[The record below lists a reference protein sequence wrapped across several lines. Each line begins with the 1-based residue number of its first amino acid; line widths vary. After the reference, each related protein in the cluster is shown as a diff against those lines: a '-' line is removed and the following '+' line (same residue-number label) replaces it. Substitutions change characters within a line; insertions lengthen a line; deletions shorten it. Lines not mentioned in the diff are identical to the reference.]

1 MSGHSKWS
9 TIKHGKAVTDARRG
23 KLFTKLANEIIVAAR
38 QGGPDRDVNFRL
50 RMAIQKAKDNNM
62 PASNIERAVKRA
74 TGGSSGERLDEI
86 TYEGYGPGGTAIL
99 LQTLTDNRNRTVS
112 AIRSTFTKTG
122 CNLASVGAVAWQF
135 EQKGVVMAESGSED
149 LDDLALAAID
159 AGADDFET
167 VDSTIH
173 AYSTPE
179 AMETVRTALEE
190 AGGTVRSSELSM
202 VPTNTMMLGDREGV
216 RTLKLLDSL
225 EELDDV
231 QKVFSNADFSDRALG
246 EYGGSGG

>member
-1 MSGHSKWS
+1 M
-9 TIKHGKAVTDARRG
+9 
-23 KLFTKLANEIIVAAR
+23 AAR
-38 QGGPDRDVNFRL
+38 QGTPDPDMNFRL

-62 PASNIERAVKRA
+62 PASNIDRAVKRA

-122 CNLASVGAVAWQF
+122 CSLASVGAVAWQF
-135 EQKGVVMAESGSED
+135 EQKGVVMAEAGSED
-149 LDDLALAAID
+149 VDDLALAAID
-159 AGADDFET
+159 GGADDFDT

-179 AMETVRTALEE
+179 SMEA
-190 AGGTVRSSELSM
+190 VRSAIQRLEGRSGLPSCRWS
-202 VPTNTMMLGDREGV
+202 REHDDAGRQGGI

-231 QKVFSNADFSDRALG
+231 QKVFSNADFSDKALS
-246 EYGGSGG
+246 EYGKNGG

>member
-9 TIKHGKAVTDARRG
+9 TIKHGKAITDARRG
-23 KLFTKLANEIIVAAR
+23 KLFTKLTNEIIVAAR
-38 QGGPDRDVNFRL
+38 QGSPDPDMNFRL

-74 TGGSSGERLDEI
+74 TGGSSGERFDEI

-122 CNLASVGAVAWQF
+122 CSLASAGAVAWQF
-135 EQKGVVMAESGSED
+135 EQKGVVMAEAGTED
-149 LDDLALAAID
+149 V
-159 AGADDFET
+159 DDFDT

-179 AMETVRTALEE
+179 AMEAVRTAIED

-202 VPTNTMMLGDREGV
+202 VPTNTMMLDDREGV

-231 QKVFSNADFSDRALG
+231 QKVFSNADFSDRALNQ
-246 EYGGSGG
+246 YGGSGG

>member
-9 TIKHGKAVTDARRG
+9 TIKHGKAITDARRG

-38 QGGPDRDVNFRL
+38 QGSPDPDMNFRL

-62 PASNIERAVKRA
+62 PASNIDRAVKRA

-122 CNLASVGAVAWQF
+122 CSLASVGAVAWQF
-135 EQKGVVMAESGSED
+135 EQKGVVMAEAGSED
-149 LDDLALAAID
+149 MDDLALAAID
-159 AGADDFET
+159 GGADDFET

-179 AMETVRTALEE
+179 SMEAVRAAIQE

-202 VPTNTMMLGDREGV
+202 VPTNTMMLDDREGI

-231 QKVFSNADFSDRALG
+231 QKVFSNADFSEKVLS
-246 EYGGSGG
+246 EYGKNGG